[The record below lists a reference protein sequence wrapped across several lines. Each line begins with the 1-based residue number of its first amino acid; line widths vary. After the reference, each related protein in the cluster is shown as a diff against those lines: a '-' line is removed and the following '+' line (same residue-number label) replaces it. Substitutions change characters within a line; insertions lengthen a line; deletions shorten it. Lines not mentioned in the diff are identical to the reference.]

1 MERRSAVLSGFP
13 DKKKETVRS
22 TFMTALWI
30 ALTMTAAQ
38 GLAYAGPLEAE
49 TKTVVIPVE
58 GMTCAS
64 CVAQVKRA
72 LKAVDGV
79 VEVKVALEQRS
90 ARVRYIEGRVTP
102 ERLVEAINKSGY
114 KAGTPKTEGAP

>member
-1 MERRSAVLSGFP
+1 MERRIAVLSGFLG
-13 DKKKETVRS
+13 KQKETVRL
-22 TFMTALWI
+22 TFMVALRI
-30 ALTMTAAQ
+30 ALTMAAVQ
-38 GLAYAGPLEAE
+38 GLSYAAPSE
-49 TKTVVIPVE
+49 TGSKTVVIPVE

-79 VEVKVALEQRS
+79 VEVKVELEQRS

-114 KAGTPKTEGAP
+114 KAGTPKAEGAP